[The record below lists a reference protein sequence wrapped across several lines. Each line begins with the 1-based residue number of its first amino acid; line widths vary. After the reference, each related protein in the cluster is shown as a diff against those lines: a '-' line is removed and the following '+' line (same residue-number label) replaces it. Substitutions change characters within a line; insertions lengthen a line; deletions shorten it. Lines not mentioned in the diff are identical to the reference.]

1 MDPLRFVKYY
11 ATREHGEQLYAG
23 NLPYTH
29 HLAAV
34 EAVLRRFGYGFT
46 DWCNLHSAGH
56 CSECQDMLTA
66 AWLHDL
72 IEDTRDT
79 PQEVKRKD
87 IAEMFGERVA
97 DLVEAVT
104 DEPGPNR
111 KVRKALTYPKT
122 RACPGA
128 VALKLADRIANLEHG
143 GDLVKMYRKEH
154 EDFKRALYTPGE
166 YEAMWAHLDGLLAK

>member
-1 MDPLRFVKYY
+1 MDPLRHVKFF
-11 ATREHGEQLYAG
+11 ATVKHGDQLYG
-23 NLPYTH
+23 GTLPYTH

-34 EAVLRRFGYGFT
+34 EAVLRRFQNTGPLDPMNPFHKTHYG
-46 DWCNLHSAGH
+46 NELL
-56 CSECQDMLTA
+56 EA
-66 AWLHDL
+66 AWLHDV
-72 IEDTRDT
+72 IEDTRKK
-79 PQEVKRKD
+79 PEPVKRKH

-104 DEPGPNR
+104 DEPGENR
-111 KVRKALTYPKT
+111 KARKAATYPKT

-154 EDFKRALYTPGE
+154 EDFRRNLYTPGE
-166 YEAMWAHLDGLLAK
+166 YEHMWAHVEELLK